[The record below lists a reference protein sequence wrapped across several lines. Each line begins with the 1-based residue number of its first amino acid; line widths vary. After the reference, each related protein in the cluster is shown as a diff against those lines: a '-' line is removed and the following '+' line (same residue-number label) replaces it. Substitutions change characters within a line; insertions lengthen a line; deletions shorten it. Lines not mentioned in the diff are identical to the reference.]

1 MIYALQFYQ
10 DTLETD
16 EDKEQK
22 EKENSDDD
30 LKKDKEETTDDQK
43 ENRIFKSDADD
54 DTGSNSKILTSFLN

>member
-1 MIYALQFYQ
+1 MVQFYQ

-30 LKKDKEETTDDQK
+30 VRKEKEETDDQK
-43 ENRIFKSDADD
+43 ENRVFKADVDD
-54 DTGSNSKILTSFLN
+54 DAGSNSK